1 MLMDTL
7 PLIPTAIGHTYV
19 QFRFNV
25 REVEMGTRRPLIVQM
40 YHDPTAIEPRCRLQD
55 EDTEE
60 YGPLIQVGKEIV
72 WARCFRT
79 I

>member
-1 MLMDTL
+1 
-7 PLIPTAIGHTYV
+7 
-19 QFRFNV
+19 
-25 REVEMGTRRPLIVQM
+25 MGTRRPLIVQM

-60 YGPLIQVGKEIV
+60 YGPLIQVGEEIV
-72 WARCFRT
+72 WARSFCT